1 MVSPMRKW
9 RVGAFMLD
17 CGKSVVRVILEVGVE
32 MACEELVMTRSRY
45 HGQSRDARRE
55 LMREVK
61 GGGCWHRLAVNLVSS
76 VRACYEG
83 LTLTWPPPGQQRGM
97 VITQ

>member
-17 CGKSVVRVILEVGVE
+17 YGKSVVRVMLEVGVE
-32 MACEELVMTRSRY
+32 MERCYSCEELVMTRSRY

-61 GGGCWHRLAVNLVSS
+61 GGGLLAELWQRLAVNLVSS
-76 VRACYEG
+76 VRAC
-83 LTLTWPPPGQQRGM
+83 
-97 VITQ
+97 